1 MRRTA
6 WTVPTPSK
14 PSDRGDGAPSIESFQ
29 TPSADWLNASSMD
42 GLNVYGRNWK
52 SGETRDPSLAT
63 SIVARYCIGADA
75 CSSNQPSGNFTAE
88 SAGGGGGK
96 VETIGTLGAVKLR
109 RRLLSRCQT
118 MRYAALQCM
127 AMRQLLR
134 IPSS

>member
-29 TPSADWLNASSMD
+29 TPSADCVNASSMD

-75 CSSNQPSGNFTAE
+75 CSSNQPSGN
-88 SAGGGGGK
+88 

-109 RRLLSRCQT
+109 RPLLSHCQT
-118 MRYAALQCM
+118 MRSAAPDACDN
-127 AMRQLLR
+127 APRAKDTIFVTER
-134 IPSS
+134 